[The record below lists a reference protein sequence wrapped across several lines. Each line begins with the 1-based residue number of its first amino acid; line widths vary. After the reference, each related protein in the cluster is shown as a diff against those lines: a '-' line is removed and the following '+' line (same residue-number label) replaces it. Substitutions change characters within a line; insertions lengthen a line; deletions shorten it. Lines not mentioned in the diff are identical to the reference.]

1 MRALRPGMRP
11 ETEAAARGTEAPHP
25 AGWPPACP
33 TAARP
38 GRAVAA
44 PRRTSAVPGTGPAT
58 APGMNRPA
66 DRARLPATPDSHPPA
81 VGRKH
86 PRSAPGM
93 ALAPGPGTA
102 LADSPGTALAAGPGM
117 TPHAGTGAAGTPAAA
132 RSPARTARTPLSPGG
147 LSPGAAKAGRAM
159 RPAGNRSWP
168 DSRGQAA
175 RRGPATAPSPAGRTP
190 PAAGTQLP

>member
-44 PRRTSAVPGTGPAT
+44 PRRTSAVPGMGPAT

-66 DRARLPATPDSHPPA
+66 DRAHLPATPDSGPPVVRHRHPPGA
-81 VGRKH
+81 
-86 PRSAPGM
+86 
-93 ALAPGPGTA
+93 
-102 LADSPGTALAAGPGM
+102 PGTALAAGPGM
-117 TPHAGTGAAGTPAAA
+117 TPHAGTGAAGRPAAA
-132 RSPARTARTPLSPGG
+132 PSPARTARTPLSPGG
-147 LSPGAAKAGRAM
+147 PRAAGRAKQ
-159 RPAGNRSWP
+159 PAGNRSLP

-175 RRGPATAPSPAGRTP
+175 RPDPA
-190 PAAGTQLP
+190 